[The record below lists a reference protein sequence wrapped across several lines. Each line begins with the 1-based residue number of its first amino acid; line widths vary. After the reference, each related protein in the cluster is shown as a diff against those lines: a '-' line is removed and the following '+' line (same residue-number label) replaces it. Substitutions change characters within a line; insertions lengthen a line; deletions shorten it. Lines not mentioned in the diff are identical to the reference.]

1 MPLHHILLEAM
12 KIAAVAEAYE
22 VNCAPHN
29 FYRDRSACLGAL
41 VERDR
46 AGRGRDA
53 QPVKARASQA
63 FEHIRS
69 EPVGIVRDDD
79 LECFPGRGQAGEFF
93 GAPWAKG
100 SGAPAAS
107 NAS

>member
-1 MPLHHILLEAM
+1 MIAPLI
-12 KIAAVAEAYE
+12 
-22 VNCAPHN
+22 PDTS
-29 FYRDRSACLGAL
+29 R
-41 VERDR
+41 R

-53 QPVKARASQA
+53 QPMKARASHA
-63 FEHIRS
+63 FEQIRS